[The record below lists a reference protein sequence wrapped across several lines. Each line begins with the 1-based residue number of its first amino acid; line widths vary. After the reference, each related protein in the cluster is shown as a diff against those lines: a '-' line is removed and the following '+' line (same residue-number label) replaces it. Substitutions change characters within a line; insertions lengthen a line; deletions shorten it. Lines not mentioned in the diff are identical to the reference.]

1 MVETPELGSKFL
13 KKLKELF
20 QSFDG
25 KVKVEIKLSE
35 IFVKFFFAIE
45 GNWFISTIV
54 MEKCLN
60 LDTFIMA
67 LSLKKCVMD

>member
-35 IFVKFFFAIE
+35 IFVKFFFAI
-45 GNWFISTIV
+45 GRN
-54 MEKCLN
+54 
-60 LDTFIMA
+60 
-67 LSLKKCVMD
+67 